1 MKKSV
6 LILYSVLLGPAMLL
20 SQSVLSA
27 DELQAPKK
35 DPRSVRDTIVDITKP
50 EAKEHENVDSVNEM
64 FTYGKVSGNIET
76 IYSYHDEKSGHSPYS
91 TDIGGQ
97 LKYELAKFNGFGAG
111 VELTTSHS
119 INALTGDDER
129 ENTFISS
136 PDKSYTE
143 MSQAYLE
150 YKYEDF
156 DLKVGRQLID
166 TPFADSD
173 DYRIINN
180 TFEAAIATYDI
191 SDFSLMLGY
200 LDRWQGTDAGLDV
213 DNAWQD
219 TGKDGTYFGSV
230 AYENGNFSTSAWYYD
245 ISETDPL
252 TNTLGQNVANQTA
265 YIDGAVEFP
274 LNDTLEVHL
283 NAQYVNQSAQNNSDI
298 EASIYGLLVELQIDE
313 ALTFGLAYNNSEKK
327 SGKGSFS
334 GFGGGTLFT
343 SMDNMILDNITS
355 DRDSSAVVAG
365 LTYGFGDFSLL
376 YAYGDFDGDANSLGE
391 KEHIVEQNIGVEYAT
406 TENLVFSAI
415 IVIDD
420 DKEDSGSGAYY
431 DDGDFTNYRL
441 TVNYHF

>member
-1 MKKSV
+1 MKIYNAA
-6 LILYSVLLGPAMLL
+6 LIGTAMLFG
-20 SQSVLSA
+20 QNVLSA
-27 DELQAPKK
+27 DEPVESKK
-35 DPRSVRDTIVDITKP
+35 DLRSARDVIVNITKP
-50 EAKEHENVDSVNEM
+50 EAKEHENVDSVDEM
-64 FTYGKVSGNIET
+64 FSYAKVSGNIET

-91 TDIGGQ
+91 TDVGGQ
-97 LKYELAKFNGFGAG
+97 LKYELAKFKGFGAG
-111 VELTTSHS
+111 VEFTTSRS

-136 PDKSYTE
+136 PDGSYTQ

-166 TPFADSD
+166 TPLADSD

-180 TFEAAIATYDI
+180 TFEAAIATYDL

-213 DNAWQD
+213 DNPWQE

-245 ISETDPL
+245 ISATDPL
-252 TNTLGQNVANQTA
+252 TNTLGQNVANKTA

-283 NAQYVNQSAQNNSDI
+283 NAQYVNQSTQENSDI

-313 ALTFGLAYNNSEKK
+313 ALTFGLAYNNSERQT
-327 SGKGSFS
+327 GKGSFS

-343 SMDNMILDNITS
+343 SMDNMILDNITL
-355 DRDSSAVVAG
+355 DRDASAVVAG
-365 LTYGFGDFSLL
+365 ITYGLGDFSFL
-376 YAYGDFDGDANSLGE
+376 YAYGDFDGDADSLGE
-391 KEHIVEQNIGVEYAT
+391 KEHIIEQNIGTEYAA

-420 DKEDSGSGAYY
+420 DKEESGSGAYY

-441 TVNYHF
+441 AVNYHF